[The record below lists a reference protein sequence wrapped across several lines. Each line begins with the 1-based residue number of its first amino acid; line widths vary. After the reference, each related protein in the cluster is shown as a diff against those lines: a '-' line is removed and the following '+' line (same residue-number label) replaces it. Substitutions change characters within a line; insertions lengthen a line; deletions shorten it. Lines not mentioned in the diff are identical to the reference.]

1 MTQLLNVPDVD
12 LDVGQ
17 QTRVEMLE
25 TLPHIKASKINDKG
39 ISPHIVGLYFCNV
52 PIDRITN
59 LCSIDYKEC
68 ENRWSFMKVDILHN
82 CAYDCFKNRSEMF
95 EIMNKPID
103 WDMLYKKSIVEQL
116 PHISGYYTLLND
128 LPKINNIEDLAK
140 FLAIIRPSKKYLIEI
155 VKKTNDWKSIDDKI
169 WVKEG
174 DGYMFKKAHAVS
186 YALMITLVVN
196 TIKYKGLTNA
206 ED

>member
-1 MTQLLNVPDVD
+1 MIQKIEIPD
-12 LDVGQ
+12 LDIDCSLS
-17 QTRVEMLE
+17 TRIEMLN

-39 ISPHIVGLYFCNV
+39 INGHNVGLYFCNV

-68 ENRWSFMKVDILHN
+68 ENRWSFIKYDILHN

-116 PHISGYYTLLND
+116 PHINNYYTLIND
-128 LPKINNIEDLAK
+128 LPKIDNIENLAR
-140 FLAIIRPSKKYLIEI
+140 FIAIVRPGKKALIEI
-155 VKKTNDWKSIDDKI
+155 VKKTNDWKSIDETI
-169 WVKEG
+169 WIKPNEG
-174 DGYMFKKAHAVS
+174 YYYKHSHALS

-196 TIKYKGLTNA
+196 TLKYKGLANA